1 MDTNSNLIIIIS
13 KNSKNTNSFKNN
25 FQAKT
30 PPEFIEKAKGIVCQ
44 HHELQRNKVSV
55 ENEVRQLE
63 MEQEKIIQTKEKE
76 MLEHLLKQGR
86 HSGKLGVNY
95 LAKNT
100 IKEIWGFW
108 RNFVWK
114 PRV

>member
-1 MDTNSNLIIIIS
+1 M
-13 KNSKNTNSFKNN
+13 
-25 FQAKT
+25 
-30 PPEFIEKAKGIVCQ
+30 
-44 HHELQRNKVSV
+44 

-86 HSGKLGVNY
+86 HSGKLCVNY

-100 IKEIWGFW
+100 FIRLIVLW
-108 RNFVWK
+108 
-114 PRV
+114 

>member
-1 MDTNSNLIIIIS
+1 M
-13 KNSKNTNSFKNN
+13 
-25 FQAKT
+25 
-30 PPEFIEKAKGIVCQ
+30 
-44 HHELQRNKVSV
+44 

-100 IKEIWGFW
+100 FITLFETKNEWQKT
-108 RNFVWK
+108 K
-114 PRV
+114 PVPISLSWPSTSFLEV

>member
-95 LAKNT
+95 FIL
-100 IKEIWGFW
+100 IF
-108 RNFVWK
+108 F
-114 PRV
+114 

>member
-1 MDTNSNLIIIIS
+1 M
-13 KNSKNTNSFKNN
+13 
-25 FQAKT
+25 
-30 PPEFIEKAKGIVCQ
+30 
-44 HHELQRNKVSV
+44 

-100 IKEIWGFW
+100 FIRLIVLCW
-108 RNFVWK
+108 
-114 PRV
+114 